1 MLYQRYFLR
10 MNQSNTT
17 HILSLLLALVISL
30 AAVHIVFIPLSS
42 SSFLS
47 AQRLTATNDS
57 LLQNNTNIIDEAEVL
72 MTLAA
77 EVVTVVPSLK
87 PHQYHRHR
95 QKRLLLDGLL
105 SSYIDDKY
113 RADGDGEYQQVLGSR
128 DIEAQREL
136 MYYLATKNNPFQRY
150 INSFL
155 PYRPIIYRPVRID
168 IKN

>member
-47 AQRLTATNDS
+47 EQRITATNES
-57 LLQNNTNIIDEAEVL
+57 LLQNNTNIIDEGEVL
-72 MTLAA
+72 MALAA
-77 EVVTVVPSLK
+77 EIVTVAPSSK

-95 QKRLLLDGLL
+95 QKRLILDGIL
-105 SSYIDDKY
+105 SNYIEDKY
-113 RADGDGEYQQVLGSR
+113 RADGDGEYEQVLGR
-128 DIEAQREL
+128 GNIDEQREL
-136 MYYLATKNNPFQRY
+136 IYYLATKSNPFQRY
-150 INSFL
+150 KTNL
-155 PYRPIIYRPVRID
+155 IYL
-168 IKN
+168 

>member
-42 SSFLS
+42 SSFQS
-47 AQRLTATNDS
+47 VQRLAATNES
-57 LLQNNTNIIDEAEVL
+57 FVQNNSNIIAEAEVI

-77 EVVTVVPSLK
+77 EVVTVAPSST

-95 QKRLLLDGLL
+95 QKRLILDGIL
-105 SSYIDDKY
+105 STYIDNKY
-113 RADGDGEYQQVLGSR
+113 RADGDGGYQQVLGHG

-136 MYYLATKNNPFQRY
+136 IYYLATKSNPFQRY
-150 INSFL
+150 E
-155 PYRPIIYRPVRID
+155 
-168 IKN
+168 

>member
-42 SSFLS
+42 SSFLP
-47 AQRLTATNDS
+47 AGRLSATNES
-57 LLQNNTNIIDEAEVL
+57 LLQNNTNIIDEADVL

-77 EVVTVVPSLK
+77 EVAPSSK

-95 QKRLLLDGLL
+95 QKRMLLDGVL
-105 SSYIDDKY
+105 SRYIEDKY
-113 RADGDGEYQQVLGSR
+113 RADGDGEYQQVLGRR
-128 DIEAQREL
+128 DIETQRDL
-136 MYYLATKNNPFQRY
+136 IYYLATKSNPIQR
-150 INSFL
+150 
-155 PYRPIIYRPVRID
+155 
-168 IKN
+168 